1 MTYPVKLVGDVA
13 QHNGGANI
21 SAGLNAG
28 LVHTVVDELRVI
40 RLVDR
45 LSWNIDLS
53 VAEID
58 KTALI
63 ILARIV
69 AMRRVRR
76 TRTSPVVGRVDSPQP
91 KTLGN
96 VSLQR
101 QGQEAGYSHCRTGA
115 P

>member
-28 LVHTVVDELRVI
+28 LVHTVVDKLRVI

-45 LSWNIDLS
+45 LSWNVDLS

-58 KTALI
+58 KTTLI

-76 TRTSPVVGRVDSPQP
+76 TRTSPVVGRVDSPHP
-91 KTLGN
+91 KTLDIL
-96 VSLQR
+96 SLRR
-101 QGQEAGYSHCRTGA
+101 QDRQAGYLHCRTGA